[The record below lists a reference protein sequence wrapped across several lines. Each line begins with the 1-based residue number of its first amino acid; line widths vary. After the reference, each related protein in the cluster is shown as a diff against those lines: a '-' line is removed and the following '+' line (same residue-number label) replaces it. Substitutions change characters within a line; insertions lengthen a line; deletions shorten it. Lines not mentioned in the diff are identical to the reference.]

1 PVEGLPAGIV
11 NSIAEDTAGNLWIA
25 NQRAGLFRLSSGNVV
40 QQFSWDTLGY
50 NDAAGPLAADPLR
63 GGLWLGFEG
72 VAYFSDGQVR
82 TSYSAADGLGEGAVS
97 SFAIRPRRNAL
108 GGHRRRAEPA
118 ERRTHRHS
126 EEQQRTTLQRSVLD
140 GGRRRSRALAE
151 YNLRPGAHCAL
162 GNRCLAGSTAADDSG
177 HTLRQLRR
185 SSDHSLFLRFQSA
198 GHQDFGWKTVV
209 QVFG

>member
-1 PVEGLPAGIV
+1 VTTFNRRDGKRSGVAAQSLFQDSLGRIWVSTAREFGHLESDRFIPVEGLPAGIV

-126 EEQQRTTLQRSVLD
+126 EEQQRTTLQRSV
-140 GGRRRSRALAE
+140 
-151 YNLRPGAHCAL
+151 
-162 GNRCLAGSTAADDSG
+162 
-177 HTLRQLRR
+177 
-185 SSDHSLFLRFQSA
+185 
-198 GHQDFGWKTVV
+198 
-209 QVFG
+209 